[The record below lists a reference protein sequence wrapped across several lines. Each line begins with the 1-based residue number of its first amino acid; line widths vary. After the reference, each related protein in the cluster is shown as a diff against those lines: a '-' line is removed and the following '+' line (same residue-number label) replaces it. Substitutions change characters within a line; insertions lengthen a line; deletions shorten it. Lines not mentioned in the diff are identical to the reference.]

1 MFKHLFT
8 PRSSGLSLAWI
19 SVLTIA
25 LIVAYAIIVPIA
37 LPEDQT
43 TVNFANAYSPPSSD
57 YWFGTDSGGHDL
69 FVRTAQALRI
79 SLIIAVI
86 TAIFSAIIG
95 TLIGVTAALAGGFL
109 DRLTMRFVDGM
120 NALPHLIL
128 VLVVVSLFKGS
139 ATAIVLALVATHWI
153 PIARITRAQVL
164 TMRHSDY
171 IQAAYLGGRGHLWVI
186 GHHLVPGALSQ
197 SVVGLVL
204 LVPHAIWH
212 ESTLSFLGVGLP
224 AHRTALGTL
233 LRDAQGG
240 VLLGSW
246 WILVFPALFLVVF
259 CLAVSHVGHSLVSV
273 VNDYGEGRV

>member
-1 MFKHLFT
+1 MFKHLFKG
-8 PRSSGLSLAWI
+8 RLSGLPLAWMP
-19 SVLTIA
+19 VFTIVV
-25 LIVAYAIIVPIA
+25 IVAYAIIVPIA

-57 YWFGTDSGGHDL
+57 YWFGTDSAGHDL

-95 TLIGVTAALAGGFL
+95 TMIGVTATLAGGFL

-171 IQAAYLGGRGHLWVI
+171 IQAAYLGGRGHLWVF
-186 GHHLVPGALSQ
+186 GQHLVPGALSQ
-197 SVVGLVL
+197 SVVGIVV
-204 LVPHAIWH
+204 LVPHDIWL
-212 ESTLSFLGVGLP
+212 E
-224 AHRTALGTL
+224 
-233 LRDAQGG
+233 
-240 VLLGSW
+240 
-246 WILVFPALFLVVF
+246 
-259 CLAVSHVGHSLVSV
+259 
-273 VNDYGEGRV
+273 

>member
-95 TLIGVTAALAGGFL
+95 TLIGGPRPSPADSLTA
-109 DRLTMRFVDGM
+109 
-120 NALPHLIL
+120 
-128 VLVVVSLFKGS
+128 
-139 ATAIVLALVATHWI
+139 
-153 PIARITRAQVL
+153 
-164 TMRHSDY
+164 
-171 IQAAYLGGRGHLWVI
+171 
-186 GHHLVPGALSQ
+186 
-197 SVVGLVL
+197 
-204 LVPHAIWH
+204 
-212 ESTLSFLGVGLP
+212 
-224 AHRTALGTL
+224 
-233 LRDAQGG
+233 
-240 VLLGSW
+240 
-246 WILVFPALFLVVF
+246 
-259 CLAVSHVGHSLVSV
+259 
-273 VNDYGEGRV
+273 